1 MPDIHLDDSSGSII
15 RRCKD
20 NFFIWCLF
28 SREQNQFQS
37 ENFQEKFLQKLN
49 SCSLE
54 TLTYLFLCIFSSFDL
69 FPTNLPGKG
78 QDRKGFMF
86 LSSFEFFELF
96 DIFCEWKNHWNA
108 LWAFDSALNWVS
120 TEDCQNV
127 NYQVSSCVGDR
138 GPNLN
143 KTDEKYWQ
151 TIKQITK

>member
-1 MPDIHLDDSSGSII
+1 MTAVMASSEDARII
-15 RRCKD
+15 SSFGVCSHVNRI
-20 NFFIWCLF
+20 NFNLKIFK
-28 SREQNQFQS
+28 
-37 ENFQEKFLQKLN
+37 KFLPKLN

-54 TLTYLFLCIFSSFDL
+54 TLTYLFLCIFSPFDL

-96 DIFCEWKNHWNA
+96 DIVCEWKNHWNA

-151 TIKQITK
+151 IIKQITK